1 MISLCG
7 MCATVAAI
15 VPQTLDGQASPTYL
29 RCNILRCTQEVLMF
43 KFIAEAIARFFAPA
57 LELIGELPPQ
67 ALSRIA
73 SPF

>member
-1 MISLCG
+1 
-7 MCATVAAI
+7 
-15 VPQTLDGQASPTYL
+15 
-29 RCNILRCTQEVLMF
+29 MF